1 VARVSDF
8 TSLCNLRCARHTSHF
23 TTRKEMGIRV
33 VHLTCWLKKQKKA
46 KHVQPLQ
53 IHATRSSRSM
63 RPAAPDHDHAMAGLL
78 DLPWRQVLDEDVND
92 EVGTVE
98 TDALVLAARSLC
110 CPATRTWLLLLLE
123 KRRRIELR

>member
-1 VARVSDF
+1 
-8 TSLCNLRCARHTSHF
+8 
-23 TTRKEMGIRV
+23 
-33 VHLTCWLKKQKKA
+33 
-46 KHVQPLQ
+46 
-53 IHATRSSRSM
+53 
-63 RPAAPDHDHAMAGLL
+63 MAGLL

-123 KRRRIELR
+123 KRR